1 MVQAAPSTHSVACGG
16 LVSAAVSRDIQ
27 PASFEGKGPY
37 EVLLAALERFGDDL
51 RIACSFSIEDMVVVH
66 EAARAGRELGQAP
79 RVFLL
84 DTGRLYQETF
94 DLLDRVRTRYD
105 VSVDVFMPD
114 AYQVESLVRSKGPNS
129 FYASLENRKE
139 CCAIR
144 KLDPLAKALAG
155 ARAWATGLRRE
166 QSPTRADIASAEIDE
181 RGLLKLN
188 PLATWTEANVWDFA
202 REHDVPIHALHH
214 AGYTSIG
221 CAPCTR
227 AVLPGE
233 HARAGR
239 WWWESPEHKECG
251 LHARKRTP

>member
-1 MVQAAPSTHSVACGG
+1 M
-16 LVSAAVSRDIQ
+16 SAAVSHEVD
-27 PASFEGKGPY
+27 PSAFEGKTPY
-37 EVLLAALERFGDDL
+37 DVLHAALARFGDAF

-66 EAARAGRELGQAP
+66 EATRAGHDLGRAP

-105 VSVDVFMPD
+105 VSVDVFMPN
-114 AYQVESLVRSKGPNS
+114 AYQVESLVRSKGANS
-129 FYASLENRKE
+129 FYESLENRKD
-139 CCAIR
+139 CCAVR
-144 KLDPLAKALAG
+144 KLEPLARALAG

-188 PLATWTEANVWDFA
+188 PLAAWTEARVWDFA
-202 REHDVPIHALHH
+202 RENDVPIHALHR

-227 AVLPGE
+227 AVSPGE

-239 WWWESPEHKECG
+239 WWWESPDHKECG
-251 LHARKRTP
+251 LHTRRRAP